1 MGMMNGWGDMT
12 VTDQDQLLREHVKLL
27 KHIRLLLLVLTG
39 SIVMPILI
47 ALATT
52 AFGGYWVWSIL

>member
-1 MGMMNGWGDMT
+1 MN

-27 KHIRLLLLVLTG
+27 KHIRLLLLILTG
-39 SIVMPILI
+39 SIVLPVLI
-47 ALATT
+47 AVASA